1 MDCFWCSGRA
11 AAALYNCST
20 FSSFSSNGEVPY
32 RCSLFCALFLG
43 LWFWYILQYLHF
55 LQYTPRI
62 MVYFSVSPF
71 FTQQNSCLWFKTGCT
86 VQLLIWDLKHN
97 ISIPPPTLVSS
108 HLPSYLAAFPANP
121 PHSGNVSYQAFFL
134 YITAQPSFGLCSVH
148 VLTYPERSLLFFL
161 QKYPLSHYSCFR
173 SHWYTQLITMGYT
186 WWVKQT

>member
-62 MVYFSVSPF
+62 MVYFAVSPF

-86 VQLLIWDLKHN
+86 VQLLIWNLKHN

-108 HLPSYLAAFPANP
+108 HQLSYLAAFPANP
-121 PHSGNVSYQAFFL
+121 PHSGNVSYQAFF
-134 YITAQPSFGLCSVH
+134 YISQHNPPLVSVLFMFSH
-148 VLTYPERSLLFFL
+148 IQRDPCCFFSRNIHCPAIAVLGATDTRN
-161 QKYPLSHYSCFR
+161 
-173 SHWYTQLITMGYT
+173 W
-186 WWVKQT
+186 